1 VSVGPSL
8 RAHLVRGVFGTLG
21 LTVLTAGLTFVN
33 GVLLARLLGAQNYGI
48 YAAATGIVLLVT
60 LPLALG
66 FDRLIVR
73 NVAASA
79 SAESW
84 SLARGLIVRAVELVV
99 PVTIGAIVIIGLAAV
114 ALQGSFAPGT
124 VPVLLIALLTIPPT
138 VLIIVRRALT
148 LGLKRI
154 VSSQLPENLVRPGMF
169 TALLAIA
176 YVTAGKL
183 AATTAMALN
192 LAAITVA
199 LVVGLYLLWRQAP
212 RELRS
217 AEPHFETRNWLREA
231 APFALAAAA
240 QTLMTQVDVVLVG
253 GLAGATPAGLYAVA
267 ARGAGLTLFGAAAVG
282 TTLAPTAAQLWAN
295 NEHARLQRLVTR
307 AARGAFLFAL
317 GVAIVM
323 WLFGPQFLLLFGDEF
338 VGANP
343 TLAVLSFSSVIDCG
357 FGIAG
362 MMLFM
367 TGYQAL
373 SFASIAV
380 AVAVRIVVDIA
391 LIPPVGALGAAFG
404 AVASIVVVNVMT
416 TYFAARRLGIDST
429 PLGVLRVR
437 SPAS

>member
-1 VSVGPSL
+1 MPSL

-33 GVLLARLLGAQNYGI
+33 GVLLARLLGAQGYGI
-48 YAAATGIVLLVT
+48 YASATGIVLLVT
-60 LPLALG
+60 LPLTLG

-79 SAESW
+79 TAESW
-84 SLARGLIVRAVELVV
+84 SLARGLVVRAVQLVV
-99 PVTIGAIVIIGLAAV
+99 PVTLAAVAIIGVAAV

-138 VLIIVRRALT
+138 VLIIVRRALP

-154 VSSQLPENLVRPGMF
+154 VSSQLPENLVRPGLF
-169 TALLAIA
+169 TAFLAIA
-176 YVTAGKL
+176 YLMAGKL

-192 LAAITVA
+192 LAAITA
-199 LVVGLYLLWRQAP
+199 AMFAGLYLLWRQAP
-212 RELRS
+212 SELRS
-217 AEPHFETRNWLREA
+217 APPRFETRRWLREA

-253 GLAGATPAGLYAVA
+253 GLAGATPAGLYSVA
-267 ARGAGLTLFGAAAVG
+267 ARGAALTLFGAAAVG
-282 TTLAPTAAQLWAN
+282 TTLAPTAAELWAN
-295 NEHARLQRLVTR
+295 NEHARLQRVVTR
-307 AARGAFLFAL
+307 AAHGAFLFAL

-338 VGANP
+338 VAANP
-343 TLAVLSFSSVIDCG
+343 ILAVLSFSSVIDCG

-362 MMLFM
+362 LMLFM

-373 SFASIAV
+373 SFASLAV
-380 AVAVRIVVDIA
+380 AVVVRITVDIA
-391 LIPPVGALGAAFG
+391 LIPQVGAIGAAFG
-404 AVASIVVVNVMT
+404 AVASILVVNVLT

-429 PLGVLRVR
+429 PLGMLRVR
-437 SPAS
+437 SVTS